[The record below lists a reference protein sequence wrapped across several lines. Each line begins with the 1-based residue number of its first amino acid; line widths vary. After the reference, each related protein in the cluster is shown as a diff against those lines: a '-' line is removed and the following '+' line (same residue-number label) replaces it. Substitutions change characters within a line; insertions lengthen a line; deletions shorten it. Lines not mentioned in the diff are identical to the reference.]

1 MLQLLQAHLVYMAY
15 LICIC
20 ATARV
25 NYRRRVCLSNLPI
38 SQDAGTDWESTDEQ
52 CGHYHM
58 VGERDPIAIDPH
70 ATTGPAVS
78 VDVMEACHRPLGLQV
93 QVQDRHR
100 PTLDKLTNKCVTV
113 GDDTKGAARRSPK
126 YIRKTKNTLWNA
138 VMCLVERWNKW
149 CLITEILRRAAFTHK
164 ISLKSALSYGDSLNN
179 F

>member
-1 MLQLLQAHLVYMAY
+1 M
-15 LICIC
+15 
-20 ATARV
+20 R
-25 NYRRRVCLSNLPI
+25 SLPH
-38 SQDAGTDWESTDEQ
+38 GWRE
-52 CGHYHM
+52 
-58 VGERDPIAIDPH
+58 
-70 ATTGPAVS
+70 GPN
-78 VDVMEACHRPLGLQV
+78 CHRSTRYHRTRRLCRCYGSMSQTSIGLQV

-149 CLITEILRRAAFTHK
+149 CLITEILRRATFTHK